1 MGARRRC
8 RRPGSAGLTVLGHP
22 ITEAEFSRML
32 ESFSH
37 SAWRL
42 ETYDTYHLDYEATDF
57 QQFLAGRSAPPTEI
71 SWWRP
76 WLDMVT
82 AMTREGKRVG
92 RVRILAEPPTDYQRW
107 ELWAAPWH
115 AQAGEQI
122 GYLTRT
128 QANALGLPTRYD
140 WWLLDEQA
148 VIVMRFDETGRIA
161 GKDLVTDP
169 GIVAEHRE
177 WRDLAVR
184 HAVPA
189 EEFTAA

>member
-8 RRPGSAGLTVLGHP
+8 RRPGSAGLTVPGRP
-22 ITEAEFSRML
+22 ITEAEFSRLL
-32 ESFSH
+32 ESFRH

-42 ETYDTYHLDYEATDF
+42 ETYDTYHLDYEAADF

-122 GYLTRT
+122 GYLIRSR
-128 QANALGLPTRYD
+128 ANALGLPTGYD

-148 VIVMRFDETGRIA
+148 VIVMRFDEAGRIA
-161 GKDLVTDP
+161 GKDLVIDP
-169 GIVAEHRE
+169 GMVADHRE

-189 EEFTAA
+189 EMFTAA

>member
-1 MGARRRC
+1 VRG
-8 RRPGSAGLTVLGHP
+8 RPIS
-22 ITEAEFSRML
+22 EAECSRL
-32 ESFSH
+32 LASFSH

-42 ETYDTYHLDYEATDF
+42 ETYDTYHLDYEAADF

-115 AQAGEQI
+115 AQAGEHI

-128 QANALGLPTRYD
+128 QANTLGLPTEYD
-140 WWLLDEQA
+140 WWLLDEQS
-148 VIVMRFDETGRIA
+148 VIVMRFDEIGRIA

-189 EEFTAA
+189 EVYSAA

>member
-1 MGARRRC
+1 V
-8 RRPGSAGLTVLGHP
+8 PGRP
-22 ITEAEFSRML
+22 ITEAEFSRLL
-32 ESFSH
+32 ESFSR

-42 ETYDTYHLDYEATDF
+42 ETYDSYHLDYEAADF

-82 AMTREGKRVG
+82 AMTREGKRIG

-107 ELWAAPWH
+107 ELWSAPWH

-122 GYLTRT
+122 GYLTRS

-148 VIVMRFDETGRIA
+148 VIVMRFDEAGRIA

-169 GIVAEHRE
+169 GIVAEHQE
-177 WRDLAVR
+177 LRDLAVR

-189 EEFTAA
+189 EAFTAA

>member
-1 MGARRRC
+1 MGAHRRC
-8 RRPGSAGLTVLGHP
+8 RRPGSAGLTVLGRS
-22 ITEAEFSRML
+22 ITEAEFSRLL
-32 ESFSH
+32 ESFSR

-42 ETYDTYHLDYEATDF
+42 ETYDTYQLDYEAADL

-82 AMTREGKRVG
+82 AMTREGKRIG
-92 RVRILAEPPTDYQRW
+92 RVRIMAEPPTDYQRW
-107 ELWAAPWH
+107 ELWAGPWH

-122 GYLTRT
+122 GYLTRS
-128 QANALGLPTRYD
+128 QANALGLPTGYD

-177 WRDLAVR
+177 WRDLTVR

-189 EEFTAA
+189 EGFTAA

>member
-1 MGARRRC
+1 M
-8 RRPGSAGLTVLGHP
+8 PGHP
-22 ITEAEFSRML
+22 ISEAESSRL
-32 ESFSH
+32 LASFSQ

-42 ETYDTYHLDYEATDF
+42 ESYDTYHLDYETADF
-57 QQFLAGRSAPPTEI
+57 ERFLAGRSAPPTEI

-76 WLDMVT
+76 WLDMITGMT
-82 AMTREGKRVG
+82 AEGKRVG

-107 ELWAAPWH
+107 ELWSAPWH

-122 GYLTRT
+122 GYLTRS

>member
-1 MGARRRC
+1 MVQGRWRLCHPGGEAGCGDPCAVKEPEPRRGRRVGPRRRD
-8 RRPGSAGLTVLGHP
+8 RRPWRAGLIVPGHP
-22 ITEAEFSRML
+22 ITEAEFSRLL

-42 ETYDTYHLDYEATDF
+42 ETYDTYHLDYEAADF

-107 ELWAAPWH
+107 ELWAALWH

-122 GYLTRT
+122 GYLTRS
-128 QANALGLPTRYD
+128 QAN
-140 WWLLDEQA
+140 
-148 VIVMRFDETGRIA
+148 
-161 GKDLVTDP
+161 
-169 GIVAEHRE
+169 
-177 WRDLAVR
+177 
-184 HAVPA
+184 
-189 EEFTAA
+189 

>member
-1 MGARRRC
+1 V
-8 RRPGSAGLTVLGHP
+8 PGHP
-22 ITEAEFSRML
+22 ISEVEFGRL
-32 ESFSH
+32 LKSFNR

-42 ETYDTYHLDYEATDF
+42 ETYDSYHLDYEAADF
-57 QQFLAGRSAPPTEI
+57 ERFVAGHPVPPPEV

-76 WLDMVT
+76 WLDRIS
-82 AMTREGKRVG
+82 AMAQQGKRVG

-107 ELWAAPWH
+107 ELWAARWH
-115 AQAGEQI
+115 ADAGEQI
-122 GYLTRT
+122 GYLGRS
-128 QANALGLPTRYD
+128 QAVALGLPTDHD

-161 GKDLVTDP
+161 GKELVTDP
-169 GIVAEHRE
+169 GIVAQHRE

-184 HAVPA
+184 HAIPA

>member
-1 MGARRRC
+1 M
-8 RRPGSAGLTVLGHP
+8 
-22 ITEAEFSRML
+22 
-32 ESFSH
+32 
-37 SAWRL
+37 
-42 ETYDTYHLDYEATDF
+42 
-57 QQFLAGRSAPPTEI
+57 
-71 SWWRP
+71 
-76 WLDMVT
+76 
-82 AMTREGKRVG
+82 G
-92 RVRILAEPPTDYQRW
+92 RVRILAEPPTDYQSW

-122 GYLTRT
+122 GYLTRS